1 MFEGGLKVPFLMKW
15 PARLSA
21 GTTYAHPV
29 GHIDMF
35 ATASVAGGHP
45 VSHDGTGAIDGVDL
59 IPFLL
64 QKKLSDQTED
74 QGSLPH
80 ETLFWRS
87 GHYKALHYR
96 NEWKLQVSEL
106 PPKVW
111 LFDMKNDPTERHNLA
126 SYASHKDVL
135 NMLLQLLQRENAKQ
149 SESMWPALSA
159 THIPVDK
166 TGGEKQEPE
175 DEYVLWEN

>member
-15 PARLSA
+15 PARLPA
-21 GTTYAHPV
+21 GGTYAHPV

-35 ATASVAGGHP
+35 ATAAVAGGH
-45 VSHDGTGAIDGVDL
+45 SISRGGARAIDGVDL
-59 IPFLL
+59 LPFVL
-64 QKKLSDQTED
+64 KNESDSQTE
-74 QGSLPH
+74 GRESLPH

-111 LFDMKNDPTERHNLA
+111 LFDMQSDPTERHNLA
-126 SYASHKDVL
+126 YDDEYKEVL
-135 NMLLQLLQRENAKQ
+135 QMLLEVMQQENAQQ
-149 SESMWPALSA
+149 SQPLWPALSA

-166 TGGEKQEPE
+166 TGGQKQEPG